1 MSTTSET
8 EVSGIH
14 EAIGREGGTTH
25 STRKTLNRQQDQ
37 QDRLEYISQVSS
49 PRRRQTNTSLRQLLL
64 DSPHLAITT
73 MSERPVT
80 AFDEFSKLPA
90 PLIPAA
96 AKIMKLSNRFVV
108 FDDAQKVTSFN
119 WGGFKDAVV
128 AHPGTDLAFDKLQAT
143 SITNQTASVDDM
155 ASKIAQFLVDTFA
168 LKANNTDGLRA
179 QINSASYHNEGHGSS
194 WEYRIVFAL
203 PNPDH
208 ADWFYSVVST
218 IKLTADIL
226 ETRGWFGLTSESK
239 HNFTADITAMELVV
253 NKSYAYTS

>member
-1 MSTTSET
+1 
-8 EVSGIH
+8 
-14 EAIGREGGTTH
+14 
-25 STRKTLNRQQDQ
+25 
-37 QDRLEYISQVSS
+37 
-49 PRRRQTNTSLRQLLL
+49 
-64 DSPHLAITT
+64 

-128 AHPGTDLAFDKLQAT
+128 AHPGTNLAFDKLQAT

-179 QINSASYHNEGHGSS
+179 QINSAFNNLEKKENSGWFSSYHNEGHGSS

>member
-1 MSTTSET
+1 
-8 EVSGIH
+8 
-14 EAIGREGGTTH
+14 
-25 STRKTLNRQQDQ
+25 
-37 QDRLEYISQVSS
+37 
-49 PRRRQTNTSLRQLLL
+49 
-64 DSPHLAITT
+64 

-80 AFDEFSKLPA
+80 SFDEFSKLPA

-96 AKIMKLSNRFVV
+96 AKIMKLSNAYVV
-108 FDDAQKVTSFN
+108 FNESQKVTSFN

-128 AHPGTDLAFDKLQAT
+128 AHPGTDLAFDKLQST

-155 ASKIAQFLVDTFA
+155 AGKIAQFLVDTFA
-168 LKANNTDGLRA
+168 LKSNNTDGLKA
-179 QINSASYHNEGHGSS
+179 QINSAFNNLNKKESSGWFSSYKNEGHGSS

-226 ETRGWFGLTSESK
+226 ETQGWFGLTSESK